1 MDQHRRQRKQEAA
14 DANRLFWKNKGRRSR
29 PPNGPTRLARLQP
42 GHRAPHAYRLGGRRN
57 VGGGQERSGRGL
69 LRCWMD
75 CNAMWDFLT
84 ITGEASGAQ
93 GDSHT
98 RVDHGHPRSHE
109 GGSGSTTGLQ
119 HPRTSV
125 LQSGPED
132 APVEE
137 AVGIGE
143 PRPSARQTLAVAHA
157 EDQGHTHLG
166 RSQHRQVRSVRH
178 WPGHYQTHT
187 AVHRENGLI
196 GLERQEM
203 QPREEDVEA

>member
-1 MDQHRRQRKQEAA
+1 
-14 DANRLFWKNKGRRSR
+14 
-29 PPNGPTRLARLQP
+29 
-42 GHRAPHAYRLGGRRN
+42 
-57 VGGGQERSGRGL
+57 
-69 LRCWMD
+69 
-75 CNAMWDFLT
+75 MWDFLT